1 VPASDR
7 SGGGQRIP
15 ISLVCSECGARNYKT
30 TKVPSAPQVVLKKH
44 CKACGKHT
52 EHRESR

>member
-1 VPASDR
+1 MSG
-7 SGGGQRIP
+7 SGGRVP
-15 ISLVCSECGARNYKT
+15 ITLVCSVCGGRNYKT
-30 TKVPSAPQVVLKKH
+30 SKVPSAPPVVLKKH